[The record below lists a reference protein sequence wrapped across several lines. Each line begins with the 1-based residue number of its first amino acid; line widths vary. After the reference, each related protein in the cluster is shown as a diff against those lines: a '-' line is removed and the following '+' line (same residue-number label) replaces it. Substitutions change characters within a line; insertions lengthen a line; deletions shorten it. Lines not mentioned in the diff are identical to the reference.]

1 MAVATKKKSGADER
15 VKSIYLPKSLRQRMK
30 DFADAN
36 GMSVSEVV
44 AEFMDAYASASVP
57 PARERST
64 ERVTI
69 WVDPQRYIAF
79 TRKVKK
85 EGTTIA
91 GALEAAMG
99 DDA

>member
-1 MAVATKKKSGADER
+1 MTATAKKKKTSDER
-15 VKSIYLPKSLRQRMK
+15 VKSVFLPKSLRRRLS
-30 DFADAN
+30 DFAEAN
-36 GMSVSEVV
+36 AMSVSEVIS
-44 AEFMDAYASASVP
+44 EFMDAYASAKTP

-69 WVDPQRYIAF
+69 WVDPKRYVAF
-79 TRKVKK
+79 TRKVKS

-91 GALEAAMG
+91 AALEAAMG